1 MAFISGFSLA
11 LSLILGIGAQNI
23 FVLKQAIKRNYAIS
37 TAVICFCDVILIF
50 FSVVLTTT
58 MVRYLAVVRPIM
70 LIFAVL
76 FLVYYGIFS
85 IKSSFTRK

>member
-37 TAVICFCDVILIF
+37 IAVICF
-50 FSVVLTTT
+50 
-58 MVRYLAVVRPIM
+58 
-70 LIFAVL
+70 
-76 FLVYYGIFS
+76 FL
-85 IKSSFTRK
+85 